1 MRNHHGFWFL
11 DDCNDS
17 NLDLC
22 FFFFLDRPRHS
33 LAQCENHFMLK
44 KKGAY
49 MVELNSKD
57 KENLL
62 MNCPSMV

>member
-1 MRNHHGFWFL
+1 MDFGFWMTVTIL
-11 DDCNDS
+11 TLTCV
-17 NLDLC
+17 
-22 FFFFLDRPRHS
+22 FFFLDRPRHS